1 MHSTGQAVDSFG
13 GYVFVEKILCLLH
26 SSMSRIIKFM
36 IKEITASRFFAESLG
51 VYFPYSEN
59 ESCLHLLYDFG
70 EINSPSYIVFIVLN
84 LRYFPRK
91 FCLVY

>member
-1 MHSTGQAVDSFG
+1 
-13 GYVFVEKILCLLH
+13 
-26 SSMSRIIKFM
+26 M

-91 FCLVY
+91 FCLDFIQNSKNKYQGSMKINQASNLKINKMKKQ